1 MEFSVLPWSP
11 FEIENAAHATDL
23 PPTQRTWIRPAL
35 MRRGVAGDNAWGAQT
50 HPEYR
55 LPANGELEFRF
66 SFRGIR

>member
-1 MEFSVLPWSP
+1 
-11 FEIENAAHATDL
+11 
-23 PPTQRTWIRPAL
+23 